1 MNMYNKVLFLK
12 YVQLVEWGVCKECKG
27 LIHVDATEWVS
38 KLFLQ
43 NVKKKNCLTLIFTMY
58 IEFGAKCAFG
68 HKLLIVLKQ
77 LFEEHGK
84 RVK

>member
-12 YVQLVEWGVCKECKG
+12 YVQLVELGVCKECKG

-43 NVKKKNCLTLIFTMY
+43 NVKTNCLTLIFTMY
-58 IEFGAKCAFG
+58 IEVGAKCAFG
-68 HKLLIVLKQ
+68 HKLLIVLKK

-84 RVK
+84 GVK